1 MAVSKKLL
9 LIGWDA
15 ADWKVITP
23 LLDSG
28 QMPNLQGLIERGVMG
43 NMATLQ
49 PVLSPMLWTSIATG
63 KRAFKHGIHG
73 FSEPDPRNGSIRPIT
88 NLSRKT
94 KAVWNIL
101 SQNGLRTH
109 VLGWW
114 PSHPAEPINGVMV
127 SNHYQ
132 QAKAAL
138 DKPWPVR
145 PGTIHP
151 PEMASKLAECRIHPW
166 EIDGDLLRL
175 FVPDAPQVDQ
185 KKDQRL
191 MSIAKIVAECSGIHA
206 AATRVMTSEPWDF
219 MGVYYDGIDHFG
231 HGFMRY
237 HPPRPAWVPEAD
249 FERYKLVIDGAYC
262 YHDLMLGTLL
272 ALAGEETTVILMSD
286 HGFHPDHL
294 RPRVLPNEPAGPA
307 AEHRPFGIFVAA
319 GPNIRRDEL
328 VFGATLLDVCPTILR
343 HFGLPV
349 GRDMD
354 GRVLTT
360 IFKEPPPL
368 EAIDSWDAVEGPHPA
383 GQHPPDAQLS
393 AVENQEAIAQ
403 LVALGYI
410 EQPAADQ
417 QTAVKETV
425 RELRYNLARAY
436 ADAQY
441 HQEAAEI
448 LRELWTE
455 WPDESRFGVHLLPLL
470 LALGDTAQART
481 VLEQIET
488 SKAQYAQTAAAELKE
503 LEEKLKAEEKPE
515 EKEPD
520 RKTMHKLRKLRA
532 RAHTNVHALA
542 YLRGSLLAA
551 ERRYG
556 EAVAEL
562 TKAAGAQMSNRP
574 SVLHKLGEVHLAQ
587 RNWAQAEAEFKKGLA
602 LDPINPAFRLGL
614 AEVAFRRRDYAQAAT
629 EAMAAAGQRFFNPR
643 AHFLAGFAWHR
654 QGDPEQAMQLLQT
667 AVAQNPAFPQAHRLL
682 ARLHRTHRR
691 DWPAAA
697 EHLRLAKEGRRRIR
711 QWRLGLARPTPAE
724 RVDRGPKASEE
735 QAEAEPTSMP
745 APRELPGSHLGPA
758 WPEKPTAEVVTI
770 VAGLPRTGTSMMMQM
785 LAAGGLEPLTDGE
798 RAADTDNPRGYFEF
812 TPATKL
818 RHDKAWVPQ
827 ARGKVVKLVAQL
839 LPFLPI
845 DQSYRV
851 VFMHRD
857 LREVIASQQAM
868 LERLGRKGAQLP
880 PAKLAAVLDRQVAE
894 LVNWLERRPYV
905 KVLHCEYGQV
915 VAAPAET
922 GARLREFLGESFD
935 VAAAAAAVDP
945 SLRRQV
951 SGPGR

>member
-1 MAVSKKLL
+1 MSSPRKLL

-73 FSEPDPRNGSIRPIT
+73 FAEPDPRTGAIRPIT

-127 SNHYQ
+127 SNHFQ

-138 DKPWPVR
+138 DKPWPIR
-145 PGTIHP
+145 PGTLHP
-151 PEMASKLAECRIHPW
+151 SEMAAALAECRIHPW
-166 EIDGDLLRL
+166 EIDGDILRL
-175 FVPDAPQVDQ
+175 FVPDAPNVDQ

-191 MSIAKIVAECSGIHA
+191 LSIAKIVAECSGIHA
-206 AATRVMTSEPWDF
+206 AATRVMTREPWDF
-219 MGVYYDGIDHFG
+219 MAVYYDGIDHFG

-237 HPPRPAWVPEAD
+237 HPPRPAWVPEED

-262 YHDLMLGTLL
+262 YHDLLLGTLL
-272 ALAGEETTVILMSD
+272 ALAGQDATVILMSD

-319 GPNIRRDEL
+319 GPNIRRDDL

-354 GRVLTT
+354 GRVLNT
-360 IFKEPPPL
+360 IFANPAPPQW
-368 EAIDSWDAVEGPHPA
+368 IDSWDAVEGPHPA
-383 GQHPPDAQLS
+383 GMHPPEAQLD
-393 AVENQEAIAQ
+393 AGETQEAISQ

-410 EQPAADQ
+410 EEPNADQ
-417 QTAVKETV
+417 KTAVKETV

-441 HQEAAEI
+441 HQEAADI
-448 LRELWTE
+448 FRQLWRD

-470 LALGDTAQART
+470 LALGDTAQARE
-481 VLEQIET
+481 VLAQIEAT
-488 SKAQYAQTAAAELKE
+488 KARYAQEAAAELKE
-503 LEEKLKAEEKPE
+503 LEAKIKAEKKSDDDKPDP
-515 EKEPD
+515 KSL
-520 RKTMHKLRKLRA
+520 HKLRKLRA
-532 RAHTNVHALA
+532 RSQTNVHALA
-542 YLRGSLLAA
+542 FLRGSLLAA
-551 ERRYG
+551 ERRYP
-556 EAVAEL
+556 EAIKEFTQA
-562 TKAAGAQMSNRP
+562 TGAQMSNRP
-574 SVLHKLGEVHLAQ
+574 SVYHKLGEVHLAQ
-587 RNWAQAEAEFKKGLA
+587 RNWSRAEAEFRRGLE
-602 LDPINPAFRLGL
+602 LDPVNPAFRLGL
-614 AEVAFRRRDYAQAAT
+614 AEVAFRRRDYAQAAV

-643 AHFLAGFAWHR
+643 AHFIAGFACHR
-654 QGDPEQAMQLLQT
+654 QGDNAQAMQLLET
-667 AVAQNPAFPQAHRLL
+667 AIAQNPAFPQAHRLL
-682 ARLHRTHRR
+682 ARLHRLERL
-691 DWPAAA
+691 DWQKSA
-697 EHLRLAKEGRRRIR
+697 EHLRLAAEARRRQR
-711 QWRLGLARPTPAE
+711 QWKLGLARPTPGEVAE
-724 RVDRGPKASEE
+724 FGQEAHAESE
-735 QAEAEPTSMP
+735 AAPARMP
-745 APRELPGSHLGPA
+745 APRPLPESHPGQA
-758 WPEKPTAEVVTI
+758 WPEVAAAEVITI

-785 LAAGGLEPLTDGE
+785 LAAGGLDPLTDGA
-798 RAADTDNPRGYFEF
+798 RAADRDNPRGYFEF

-818 RHDKAWVPQ
+818 RYDKAWVPQ

-839 LPFLPI
+839 LPFLPTG
-845 DQSYRV
+845 QHYRI

-857 LREVIASQQAM
+857 LREVITSQQAM

-880 PAKLAAVLDRQVAE
+880 PHKLAAVLDQQVGD
-894 LVNWLERRPYV
+894 LMKWLHRRPNMC
-905 KVLHCEYGQV
+905 VLHCDYSQI
-915 VAAPAET
+915 VADPAET
-922 GARLREFLGESFD
+922 ARRLQAFLGTSF
-935 VAAAAAAVDP
+935 APEPAAAAVDP
-945 SLRRQV
+945 ALRRQV
-951 SGPGR
+951 AAPVP